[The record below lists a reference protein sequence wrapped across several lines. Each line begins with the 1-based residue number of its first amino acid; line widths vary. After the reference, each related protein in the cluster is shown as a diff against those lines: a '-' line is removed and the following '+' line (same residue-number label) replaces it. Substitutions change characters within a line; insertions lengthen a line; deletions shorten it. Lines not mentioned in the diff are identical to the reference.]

1 MEISTK
7 DQDQDQDQDQVLELK
22 TRIQAQLLL
31 QEELEDLRATP
42 CPVPEM
48 SCRPVLMFVLDSLP
62 VYSVPVYPGVLR
74 DARRK
79 NKCKPTS

>member
-1 MEISTK
+1 MVEIEMEIATK
-7 DQDQDQDQDQVLELK
+7 DQDQVLDLK
-22 TRIQAQLLL
+22 TRIQTQLLL

-48 SCRPVLMFVLDSLP
+48 SCRLVLMFVLDSLP
-62 VYSVPVYPGVLR
+62 VYSVPVYPVVLR

>member
-1 MEISTK
+1 MEIATK
-7 DQDQDQDQDQVLELK
+7 DQDQDQDQVLDLK
-22 TRIQAQLLL
+22 TRIQTQLLL

-48 SCRPVLMFVLDSLP
+48 SCRPVLMFVPDSLP

-79 NKCKPTS
+79 NKFKPTS